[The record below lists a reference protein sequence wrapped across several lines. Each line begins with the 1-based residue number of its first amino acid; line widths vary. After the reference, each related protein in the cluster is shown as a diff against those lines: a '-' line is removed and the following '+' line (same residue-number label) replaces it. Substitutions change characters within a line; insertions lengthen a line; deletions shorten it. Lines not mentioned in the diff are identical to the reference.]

1 MGLANSNLEHRLG
14 VAMVIVAALKFETGP
29 VNAKLEHHPTVTRA
43 TVAASNFIRNSL
55 VNANLERYSN

>member
-1 MGLANSNLEHRLG
+1 MGLANSNLEHHLG
-14 VAMVIVAALKFETGP
+14 VAKVIVAALKFETGP
-29 VNAKLEHHPTVTRA
+29 VNAKLEHHPSITKA